1 VSLVATPD
9 PRALDVGLAARSCH
23 KSMIIKY
30 INKKK
35 QRKKINGKKKTNEEN
50 EKKYELI
57 GLTRQ
62 TLDSRHESLI
72 TK

>member
-35 QRKKINGKKKTNEEN
+35 TKQKNQREEKN
-50 EKKYELI
+50 
-57 GLTRQ
+57 
-62 TLDSRHESLI
+62 
-72 TK
+72 

>member
-1 VSLVATPD
+1 MSLVATPD
-9 PRALDVGLAARSCH
+9 PRALDVGLTARSCH

-50 EKKYELI
+50 EKKNMN
-57 GLTRQ
+57 
-62 TLDSRHESLI
+62 
-72 TK
+72 